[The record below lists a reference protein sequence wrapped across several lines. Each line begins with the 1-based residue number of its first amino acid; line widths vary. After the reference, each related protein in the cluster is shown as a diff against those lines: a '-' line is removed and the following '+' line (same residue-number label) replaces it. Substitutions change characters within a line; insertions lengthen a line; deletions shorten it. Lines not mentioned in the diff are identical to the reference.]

1 MTETHNIHATGLVLD
16 GVGLLLRGPSGAGKS
31 LLALELIDEWEARGR
46 PAKLVSDDRV
56 DIVTDGGSLLMRAPK
71 AIEGLAE
78 LRGRGIVSRPFVA
91 EAPVHLVIDLV
102 DTLERMVEE
111 DALAT
116 ELLGVTVS
124 RAPVPRSGVI
134 DARHQLLL
142 VREAIRS
149 ASSPRVQTRQK
160 TT

>member
-1 MTETHNIHATGLVLD
+1 MTSTHNIHATALVLD
-16 GVGLLLRGPSGAGKS
+16 GVGLILRGPSGAGKS
-31 LLALELIDEWEARGR
+31 LLALELLDEWEARGKSAR
-46 PAKLVSDDRV
+46 LVSDDRV
-56 DIVTDGGSLLMRAPK
+56 DLVAGTMGLTMKAPK

-91 EAPVHLVIDLV
+91 ESPLHLVIDLV

-111 DALAT
+111 DELTT
-116 ELLGVTVS
+116 ELFGVAVP
-124 RAPVPRSGVI
+124 RAPVPRNGVV

-142 VREAIRS
+142 VREAIR
-149 ASSPRVQTRQK
+149 AVGSPRPKTRQK